1 MLLASS
7 VSLVNKLIN
16 GFPPWRFRL
25 RKIKKNVSRSKKP
38 KMDPIAIPATVPP
51 LIFFSKIVS
60 KSGLDFKAAISVVM
74 AAGESEN
81 VELMEST

>member
-1 MLLASS
+1 
-7 VSLVNKLIN
+7 
-16 GFPPWRFRL
+16 
-25 RKIKKNVSRSKKP
+25 
-38 KMDPIAIPATVPP
+38 MDPIAIPATVPP